1 MEEILISENI
11 IIDEVDETVERLRLF
26 SNINA
31 LEIDDVV
38 DFIKTEKYTHFYFDE
53 KMNLKEEGERGVRY
67 LWLDTG
73 LEGSTN
79 KRPIFLSLLSQD
91 GYFIGHYTGDWKFL
105 SGNIASY
112 FPSNTRFINGN
123 AKRFESKYNK
133 KIEKRERKHLTEKY
147 KESSAVENETVV
159 IEKPMTS
166 VARNMFTNGIHAC
179 DFPMATESVEPET
192 KVEHE
197 PAVPTDITDGV
208 YDSLMINNWKTKA
221 GLDRYLKVIG
231 CRIVQLVEQNK
242 DEFYILNNIRSAV
255 VNTGLLNQFGADIFV
270 LYRLNITYNVYMAYK
285 IMESKSD
292 YLENGFTKE
301 QILKEIR
308 PINFFDEETNF
319 TADIDDFDVNH
330 RSLQHIIE
338 ERRERFPENVR
349 SLSSNTIATKINN
362 ALELGLKM
370 QKRDRNYAKPIYS
383 TKTKSISWLMPLHIN
398 NELMEE
404 PELVLVVRRNKEF
417 YEIKTIIPYD
427 DELKDRITALS
438 LYNGL
443 W

>member
-11 IIDEVDETVERLRLF
+11 IIDEVDGTLERLRSF
-26 SNINA
+26 SKISA
-31 LEIDDVV
+31 VKMEDVI
-38 DFIKTEKYTHFYFDE
+38 DFIKTEKCTQFYLDD
-53 KMNLKEEGERGVRY
+53 KMNLKEAGERGVRY

-79 KRPIFLSLLSQD
+79 KRPIFLSLLFQD
-91 GYFIGHYTGDWKFL
+91 GYFVGHYTGDWKFL

-112 FPSNTRFINGN
+112 HPANTRTIMEN
-123 AKRFESKYNK
+123 AKRFENKYNK

-147 KESSAVENETVV
+147 MESSADEKT
-159 IEKPMTS
+159 ITEKPMTA
-166 VARNMFTNGIHAC
+166 VARNMLTNGIHAG
-179 DFPMATESVEPET
+179 DFPVATESVEHET

-197 PAVPTDITDGV
+197 PAAPTVITNDV
-208 YDSLMINNWKTKA
+208 FDSLMINNWKSKE

-242 DEFYILNNIRSAV
+242 DEYYILNNIKSAV
-255 VNTGLLNQFGADIFV
+255 VNTGLLNQFGSDIFV
-270 LYRLNITYNVYMAYK
+270 LYRLNMTYNVYMAYK

-292 YLENGFTKE
+292 YLENGFSKE
-301 QILKEIR
+301 QILKDIR
-308 PINFFDEETNF
+308 PINFFDEETYF
-319 TADIDDFDVNH
+319 TASIDDFDINH

-349 SLSSNTIATKINN
+349 SLSSNTIATKLNN

-417 YEIKTIIPYD
+417 YEVKTIIPYD

-438 LYNGL
+438 LYNGM